1 LDFFHISLYAGK
13 MKLLDVVFVYH
24 LVGHERVAWHGRYHA
39 HTCNEYEIH
48 FFVDGDGTFLCGK
61 SCSSISSGRI
71 LTALPLEFHS
81 IIPDIKKHPISY
93 YAMLFHLDENEN
105 ETDRLIISIL
115 SENHE
120 IININN
126 HLLRIQCEEISEMFN
141 SGEPNLKIA
150 AEHLL
155 ISVMF
160 KFFPMKA
167 TSPLF
172 NKTKNSVNGKPRRT
186 NHVQVTKALAIMQIN
201 VCEALGIDEVSRI
214 VGVSMEHFIRIFR
227 REVKMSPHQYIMR
240 LKIEGATGFLISTPK
255 TIEEISEWFGFKNQ
269 FHFSR
274 VFKKCTGL
282 SPSQYRKIY
291 VQTVDFAGRGLI
303 AQSGG

>member
-1 LDFFHISLYAGK
+1 

-39 HTCNEYEIH
+39 HNCGEYEIH

-61 SCSSISSGRI
+61 SCGLITGGRL

-81 IIPDIKKHPISY
+81 IIPDSKKRPISY
-93 YAMLFHLDENEN
+93 YALLFRLDENE
-105 ETDRLIISIL
+105 TDNLIASML
-115 SENHE
+115 SKNRE
-120 IININN
+120 IVNINN
-126 HLLRIQCEEISEMFN
+126 RLLRIQCEEISEMFN
-141 SGEPNLKIA
+141 SGDPNLKIA

-155 ISVMF
+155 ISVLF
-160 KFFPMKA
+160 RFFPIE
-167 TSPLF
+167 TNFPLPG
-172 NKTKNSVNGKPRRT
+172 KKELPENGKIRRT
-186 NHVQVTKALAIMQIN
+186 NHVQITKALAIMQVN
-201 VCEALGIDEVSRI
+201 VCEALGIDEMARI
-214 VGVSMEHFIRIFR
+214 VGISMGHFIRMFR
-227 REVKMSPHQYIMR
+227 REVKMSPYQYILR
-240 LKIEGATGFLISTPK
+240 LKIEGATGLLISTPQ

-291 VQTVDFAGRGLI
+291 VQTVDFASPPPAGEPKTDI
-303 AQSGG
+303 AARKKTLTSI